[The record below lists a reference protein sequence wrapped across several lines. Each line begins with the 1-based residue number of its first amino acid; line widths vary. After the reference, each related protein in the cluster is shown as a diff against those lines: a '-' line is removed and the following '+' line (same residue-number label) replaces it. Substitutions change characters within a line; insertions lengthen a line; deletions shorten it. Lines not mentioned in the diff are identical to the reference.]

1 MFHNFIYKNKQAVSS
16 SPSNFKSP
24 QNRQRSMTANVK
36 TRERRNDSKFG
47 FGRVNGD
54 GWKSVGLKR

>member
-24 QNRQRSMTANVK
+24 QNLQRSMTANVK
-36 TRERRNDSKFG
+36 TRERNDSKFG

>member
-16 SPSNFKSP
+16 SPSFKSP

-36 TRERRNDSKFG
+36 TRERNDMKFG
-47 FGRVNGD
+47 LGRFNGD